1 MPRESATAPEGQDNA
16 GRLPEP
22 YAERFAIQR
31 RITGRDGARWRSMC
45 YVAGNPLPAMSAAVS
60 LARLSEPQLELR
72 VMAEDAHGVA
82 RQVHAWTP
90 TGGWV

>member
-1 MPRESATAPEGQDNA
+1 MQRENASPRERQDKPK
-16 GRLPEP
+16 GLPEP
-22 YAERFAIQR
+22 TADRFAIQR

-45 YVAGNPLPAMSAAVS
+45 YVAGNPLPAMSAAVN
-60 LARLSEPQLELR
+60 LARLSDPQLELR
-72 VMAEDAHGVA
+72 VMAEDADGVA

>member
-1 MPRESATAPEGQDNA
+1 MAREGRDDAKRPPE
-16 GRLPEP
+16 E

-45 YVAGNPLPAMSAAVS
+45 YVAGNPLPAMSAAVN

-72 VMAEDAHGVA
+72 VMAEGADGVA

-90 TGGWV
+90 KGGWV